1 MSTCGVHT
9 RWGEERR
16 GWFRRGWSCVRGYVT
31 GVFCNLYRLFSLSLS
46 LPPYLLLTV
55 SFVQIIVM
63 IHANALWML
72 YTLGKAL
79 LSAGIFLRLKRG
91 YERLYYS
98 DYGNCGDR
106 DIKDSDFWRIT
117 LINTYTSFHVSC
129 KSISIRDSAC
139 LSFVTIFSRWNTRL
153 SWKRDD
159 ENPYR
164 NGGKKDGQR
173 GGLLISVAVISEI
186 GGLTAWAVTT
196 LPPNSDS
203 PTL

>member
-1 MSTCGVHT
+1 
-9 RWGEERR
+9 
-16 GWFRRGWSCVRGYVT
+16 
-31 GVFCNLYRLFSLSLS
+31 
-46 LPPYLLLTV
+46 
-55 SFVQIIVM
+55 M

-159 ENPYR
+159 ENPYIVSKR
-164 NGGKKDGQR
+164 GKKGWTTRRVINFR
-173 GGLLISVAVISEI
+173 GRYFWNRRFNCLGRYNSPAKQWFTHTLKISGYTHTREMRVSC
-186 GGLTAWAVTT
+186 G
-196 LPPNSDS
+196 P
-203 PTL
+203 